1 MTLQGIIGEAGVLVG
16 DGGMDVEAL
25 LGEMQF
31 GFSPRLLGEGLKA
44 LDVGALHRH
53 REEDPAG
60 IKVGGE
66 GAGVDPAL
74 DLLGTEDQS
83 SDVRSVVLGEEVM
96 DATA

>member
-25 LGEMQF
+25 LGEMQCC
-31 GFSPRLLGEGLKA
+31 FSPRLLSEGLKA
-44 LDVGALHRH
+44 LDVGTLHRH

-66 GAGVDPAL
+66 GAGMDPTL
-74 DLLGTEDQS
+74 DLLGTEDQG

-96 DATA
+96 NAST